1 MPCDVWPHDR
11 RDQSGTALWRRVHA
25 GQPTARSAG
34 GCQDP
39 LARSWLQKADPAVRQ
54 RRSPS
59 LRAGIAAAP
68 LPSGPTDQRRR
79 LSDRR
84 YVPLTPSRSGN
95 AQRAGLRGYWSHC
108 HRSLVGRSIDP
119 ACAPSTAPT
128 GATGSRGTVLEQ
140 RAAEVADEAV
150 GRGAHCVRVAATREA
165 GAYGQETSRIR
176 RLSSGNTL
184 SHSARE

>member
-1 MPCDVWPHDR
+1 MAELPCHAMCGRMTVVIKAEPLYGVGFMPV
-11 RDQSGTALWRRVHA
+11 S
-25 GQPTARSAG
+25 
-34 GCQDP
+34 
-39 LARSWLQKADPAVRQ
+39 Q
-54 RRSPS
+54 RREVLEAARIRWLDLGFRKRILPFDSAAAPAY
-59 LRAGIAAAP
+59 AGTAAAP

-95 AQRAGLRGYWSHC
+95 AQPAGLRGYGSHC

-150 GRGAHCVRVAATREA
+150 GRGATVFV
-165 GAYGQETSRIR
+165 
-176 RLSSGNTL
+176 
-184 SHSARE
+184 